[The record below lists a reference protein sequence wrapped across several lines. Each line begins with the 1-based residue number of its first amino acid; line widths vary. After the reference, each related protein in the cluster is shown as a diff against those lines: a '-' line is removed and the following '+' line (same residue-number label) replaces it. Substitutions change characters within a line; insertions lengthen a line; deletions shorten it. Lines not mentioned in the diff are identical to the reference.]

1 MVQGAAGMRGS
12 KGDKGRRQP
21 MGWRLGVPCLAALA
35 VATAGGSAQAQ
46 ASQAHGPS
54 VAVTAA
60 VSTDFVSRGISM
72 SDGDPAVSLG
82 VDVSQGLFY
91 VGAWAG
97 NASFA
102 GDPDTKAEIDLYV
115 GARPTFAGFDWDLS
129 LAHYVFAGQ
138 PSGAE
143 YDFSEVRAKATR
155 QVGSVALGALV
166 YWSPDFFG
174 AEEKQGTYMEL
185 NGAIQPVERWTVS
198 GAIARQQVSSDADYN
213 TWNLGATWGMTP
225 KLSLDVRYYDTD
237 AHRLD
242 DIYASRVVA
251 SLAAA
256 F

>member
-1 MVQGAAGMRGS
+1 MKQGAAMTHRAWRSHGLSRRTGWP
-12 KGDKGRRQP
+12 GRAAWLAVVVGVT
-21 MGWRLGVPCLAALA
+21 MGGPALA
-35 VATAGGSAQAQ
+35 QESRPAGPA
-46 ASQAHGPS
+46 

-91 VGAWAG
+91 VGGWAG

-102 GDPDTKAEIDLYV
+102 GDADTKAEIDLYV
-115 GARPTFAGFDWDLS
+115 GVRPSFGGFDWDFS

-138 PSGAE
+138 PSGAD
-143 YDFSEVRAKATR
+143 YDFSEVRAMASR
-155 QVGSVALGALV
+155 QVGPVAVGALL

-174 AEEKQGTYMEL
+174 VEEKQGTYMEL
-185 NGAIQPVERWTVS
+185 NGAIQPIERLKVS
-198 GAIARQQVSSDADYN
+198 AAVACQQVSSDADYN

-225 KLSLDVRYYDTD
+225 NLSLDVRYYDTD
-237 AHRLD
+237 AHRLG

>member
-1 MVQGAAGMRGS
+1 MKQGAAIMGGAWRTS
-12 KGDKGRRQP
+12 GRCS
-21 MGWRLGVPCLAALA
+21 VPYLAALT
-35 VATAGGSAQAQ
+35 VALAGEATQAQAQ
-46 ASQAHGPS
+46 VHEDQRSGLV

-60 VSTDFVSRGISM
+60 ASTDFVSRGISM

-82 VDVSQGLFY
+82 VDLSQGLFY
-91 VGAWAG
+91 VGGWAG

-102 GDPDTKAEIDLYV
+102 GDPDTRAEVDLYV
-115 GARPTFAGFDWDLS
+115 GVRPSFGGFDWDFS

-138 PSGAE
+138 PSGAD
-143 YDFSEVRAKATR
+143 YDFSEVRAKASR
-155 QVGSVALGALV
+155 QVGPVALGALV

-174 AEEKQGTYMEL
+174 VEEKQGTYMEL

-198 GAIARQQVSSDADYN
+198 AAIARQQVSSDADYN
-213 TWNLGATWGMTP
+213 TWNLGATWGVTP
-225 KLSLDVRYYDTD
+225 NLSLDVRYYDTD
-237 AHRLD
+237 AHRLG